1 MGAKMIQKS
10 ENGRVGLRAFFRIS
24 ENWELNDAEILLL
37 LGQSDPKLIA
47 AWEREGGPSVSKDT
61 LERISYILA
70 IFNAIN
76 ILLPRPELATAWMRK
91 PNKAPLFGAE
101 SALDRMTAGNVS
113 DLYVV
118 RKYLDAQL
126 ND

>member
-1 MGAKMIQKS
+1 MIQKS
-10 ENGRVGLRAFFRIS
+10 VKGRVGLRAFFRIA
-24 ENWELNDAEILLL
+24 ENWELSDAEMLLL

-47 AWEREGGPSVSKDT
+47 AWAREDGPSVSKDT
-61 LERISYILA
+61 LERISYILG

-91 PNKAPLFGAE
+91 PNKAPVFGGQ